1 MLRLLR
7 HMLLWGVGWLHGI
20 VAHWQASGFPSFR
33 VKIIISVLRD
43 CTVDVMMSEL
53 EGVCLPKALVCCS

>member
-1 MLRLLR
+1 M
-7 HMLLWGVGWLHGI
+7 GVGWLYGI